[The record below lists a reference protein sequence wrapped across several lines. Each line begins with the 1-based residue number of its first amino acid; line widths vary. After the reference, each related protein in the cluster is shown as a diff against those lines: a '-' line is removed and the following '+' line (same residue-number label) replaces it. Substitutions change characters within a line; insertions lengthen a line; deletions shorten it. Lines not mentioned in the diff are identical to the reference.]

1 MMEIKLNQQMV
12 EELNANA
19 NEMSDGFDAVINA
32 FVGSQN
38 DNGMIPFIV
47 LTAMSNVLTKIAMI
61 MDCKRENAFDLL
73 NDLVPSN
80 EELEKIKAF
89 NESTVIPESDYVH

>member
-1 MMEIKLNQQMV
+1 MEVNLNQHIIN
-12 EELNANA
+12 EINTHANA
-19 NEMSDGFDAVINA
+19 MSDGFDSVINA
-32 FVGSQN
+32 FVEAQD

-80 EELEKIKAF
+80 EELEKLKEF
-89 NESTVIPESDYVH
+89 NETTVVPESDYVH